1 MISRLGFSLK
11 KRSLMC
17 DSKDKFNAEFINYY
31 ANYRFIWFYAAVT
44 FVFPTTQHLLP
55 AKWIESLL
63 LDCLLTPTPSL
74 SQKHV
79 CTDLM
84 DFVLPGQSL
93 VLEFAP
99 TRWTVIS
106 SNGDSCFF
114 RHTSWWE
121 QSLTKAPV
129 VSFCHCKVCFING
142 AYWGWSPGTVGLRKS
157 MSIWEKKKQKKQ
169 FLIIWYSGFTCM
181 AAARERRKKRKHQV
195 VKITLIG

>member
-106 SNGDSCFF
+106 SNGDSCFLGTPPGGSRAWLKPLF
-114 RHTSWWE
+114 
-121 QSLTKAPV
+121 SLFAIARSALSMELTEAEAP
-129 VSFCHCKVCFING
+129 G
-142 AYWGWSPGTVGLRKS
+142 LWALGSP
-157 MSIWEKKKQKKQ
+157 WAFE
-169 FLIIWYSGFTCM
+169 
-181 AAARERRKKRKHQV
+181 KRKNKKNSFSSSDTQDLHVWLQQG
-195 VKITLIG
+195 KGGRRESTKW